1 MTVWGWALSLDMS
14 RCCRKAIDD
23 PVMIKAFTQK
33 LVRDI
38 DMVAYGP
45 THLMKFGTG
54 NKSGYSMFQM
64 IETSNISAHFC
75 DESGDCYIDIFSCK
89 PYDKEIVKKIVK
101 EYFKPMAI
109 KEHYIERQ
117 ATEIVELQ

>member
-1 MTVWGWALSLDMS
+1 MLSLDMA
-14 RCCRKAIDD
+14 RCCKKTINC
-23 PVMIKAFTQK
+23 PITIKAFTQK

-38 DMVAYGP
+38 DMIAYGP

-75 DESGDCYIDIFSCK
+75 DESGDAYIDIFSCK
-89 PYDKEIVKKIVK
+89 PYDKEVVKKVAS
-101 EYFKPMAI
+101 EYFKPEDI
-109 KEHYIERQ
+109 KEHFIVRQ
-117 ATEIVELQ
+117 APQNVILQ